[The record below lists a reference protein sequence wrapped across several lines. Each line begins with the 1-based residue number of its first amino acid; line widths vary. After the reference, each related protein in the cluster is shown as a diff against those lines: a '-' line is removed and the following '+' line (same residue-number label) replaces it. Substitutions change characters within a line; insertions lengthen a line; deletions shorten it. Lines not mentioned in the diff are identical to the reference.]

1 MQSGA
6 QHRPLIVEAAKATH
20 AHTHEAVR
28 TPLLLLS
35 EHLGANNALH
45 FAQFTIDMQK
55 NTTFKEKCIISHA
68 HIAQKNYH
76 LQTERTLPSFV
87 ICFSDPLKIQY
98 CCLTGD
104 KDLEI

>member
-1 MQSGA
+1 MLVQSGAQILKKSWKLEVLVQSGA

-76 LQTERTLPSFV
+76 LQTERGHSP
-87 ICFSDPLKIQY
+87 FS
-98 CCLTGD
+98 
-104 KDLEI
+104 

>member
-35 EHLGANNALH
+35 EHFGANNALH
-45 FAQFTIDMQK
+45 YAQFTVDMQK
-55 NTTFKEKCIISHA
+55 NTTFKKRSIISHA

-76 LQTERTLPSFV
+76 LQTERGRSPVS
-87 ICFSDPLKIQY
+87 
-98 CCLTGD
+98 
-104 KDLEI
+104 